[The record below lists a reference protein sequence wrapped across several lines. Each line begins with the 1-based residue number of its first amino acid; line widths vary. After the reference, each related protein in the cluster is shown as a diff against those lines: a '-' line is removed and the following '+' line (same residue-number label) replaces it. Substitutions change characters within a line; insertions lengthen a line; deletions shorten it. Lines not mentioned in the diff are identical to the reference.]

1 MKNLEKNRHGRTSLL
16 VLLTVAAVFLW
27 PTGLA
32 AEDGANPTKQRDIVI
47 GAFRGPTGVG
57 VAPIIVN
64 GPVVGTYSSLTV
76 ELVPEPSVMVGRL
89 ASGEVD
95 IGMVPTNMAA
105 QLYNRGIPVQIGA
118 VTLWGL
124 LYVVGTDDGISDW
137 SDLGGRKVQ
146 ALSRGAGPD
155 IMLRHILSA
164 NGVDPQNDLELDY
177 RYGHIE
183 LAQMAS
189 AGEVDLA
196 VLPEPFVTQ
205 VLTRRSDMRVVLDF
219 QAAWEDLHGSAYPQ
233 TVVLV
238 RRDVAEESPDAVRE
252 ALAAIRAGWDEVTAY
267 PVHGGKLAAEAGMG
281 LPGEVVTAALPRFNA
296 RYVSVAESKKQ
307 LQEYFQILAD
317 AEPRSVGGAVPDD
330 GIYLPFR

>member
-32 AEDGANPTKQRDIVI
+32 AEDGANPAKQRDIVI

-124 LYVVGTDDGISDW
+124 LYVVGTDD
-137 SDLGGRKVQ
+137 
-146 ALSRGAGPD
+146 
-155 IMLRHILSA
+155 
-164 NGVDPQNDLELDY
+164 
-177 RYGHIE
+177 
-183 LAQMAS
+183 
-189 AGEVDLA
+189 
-196 VLPEPFVTQ
+196 
-205 VLTRRSDMRVVLDF
+205 
-219 QAAWEDLHGSAYPQ
+219 
-233 TVVLV
+233 
-238 RRDVAEESPDAVRE
+238 
-252 ALAAIRAGWDEVTAY
+252 
-267 PVHGGKLAAEAGMG
+267 
-281 LPGEVVTAALPRFNA
+281 
-296 RYVSVAESKKQ
+296 
-307 LQEYFQILAD
+307 
-317 AEPRSVGGAVPDD
+317 
-330 GIYLPFR
+330 